1 METEV
6 LVYVDIAGT
15 PHLAGRLWTRVRKGK
30 EGASFEY
37 DPGWLACAER
47 FSLEPALM
55 LGPGPFH
62 TPSGKPL
69 FGAIGDSAPD
79 RWGRVLMRRAER
91 RRAQRARET
100 PRTLMEIDYLLRVD
114 DEARQGA
121 LRFARHDDCRD
132 AGGRATQ
139 DAKAE
144 EGGPFLS
151 EHEAARI
158 PPLIDLPRLLSAAE
172 HVVGD
177 TDSDEDLRLL
187 LAPGSSLG
195 GARPKASIRDR
206 DGHLAIAK
214 FPHKDDEIN
223 TVLWEAVA
231 LRIAAKAGIPVPDWR
246 IEQVMDK
253 SVLLLRRFDR
263 VRGQRIPFL
272 SAMSMLGASDN
283 ESHSYLEFVDALRRY
298 GASPKRDMHA
308 LWRRIVFNILISNT
322 DDHLRNHA
330 FLYTGPDGW
339 CLAPAY
345 DLNPVPTDIKP
356 RILTTAID
364 LDDGSASLDL
374 AMSVIG
380 YFEIDE
386 DKARMIAAEVG
397 RAVAEW
403 RTDAARLGLAQT
415 EIDRM
420 ASAFEHEDLKEA
432 LSISWRKA

>member
-6 LVYVDIAGT
+6 YVYVDIAGT
-15 PHLAGRLWTRVRKGK
+15 PHLAGRLWARVRKGR
-30 EGASFEY
+30 ESATFEY
-37 DPGWLACAER
+37 DPGWLENVDR
-47 FSLEPALM
+47 FSLEPALT

-69 FGAIGDSAPD
+69 FGTIGDSAPD

-91 RRAQRARET
+91 RRAERAGET

-121 LRFARHDDCRD
+121 LRFAKR
-132 AGGRATQ
+132 
-139 DAKAE
+139 
-144 EGGPFLS
+144 EGGPFLA

-172 HVVGD
+172 HVAND
-177 TDSDEDLRLL
+177 SDSDEDLRLL

-195 GARPKASIRDR
+195 GARPKASVRDR

-231 LRIAAKAGIPVPDWR
+231 LRLAAKAGIPVPDWR

-253 SVLLLRRFDR
+253 PVLLLRRFDR
-263 VRGQRIPFL
+263 VENQRIPFL

-283 ESHSYLEFVDALRRY
+283 ESRSYLEFVDALRRY
-298 GASPKRDMHA
+298 GARPKQDMHD

-339 CLAPAY
+339 RLAPAY

-356 RILTTAID
+356 RVLTTAID
-364 LDDGSASLDL
+364 LDDGSASLML
-374 AMSVIG
+374 AISVVG
-380 YFEIDE
+380 YFELDE
-386 DKARMIAAEVG
+386 GKARKIAAEVG
-397 RAVAEW
+397 RAVATWKVE
-403 RTDAARLGLAQT
+403 AARLGLTQA

-420 ASAFEHEDLKEA
+420 ASAFEHEDLRAA
-432 LSISWRKA
+432 LSIA

>member
-6 LVYVDIAGT
+6 LVYVDIGGT
-15 PHLAGRLWTRVRKGK
+15 PHLAGRLWARVRKGR
-30 EGASFEY
+30 ESATFEY
-37 DPGWLACAER
+37 DAGWLAYANR
-47 FSLEPALM
+47 FALEPALT

-62 TPSGKPL
+62 TTSGRPL
-69 FGAIGDSAPD
+69 FGTIGDSAPD

-91 RRAQRARET
+91 RRAERVGET
-100 PRTLMEIDYLLRVD
+100 PRTLMEIDYLLGVD

-121 LRFARHDDCRD
+121 LRFAS
-132 AGGRATQ
+132 Q
-139 DAKAE
+139 
-144 EGGPFLS
+144 EGGPFLA

-158 PPLIDLPRLLSAAE
+158 PPLIDLPQLLSAAE

-195 GARPKASIRDR
+195 GARPKASVRDR

-223 TVLWEAVA
+223 AVLWEGVA
-231 LRIAAKAGIPVPDWR
+231 LRLAAKSGIPVPDWR
-246 IEQVMDK
+246 IEHVLNK
-253 SVLLLRRFDR
+253 PVLLLRRFDR
-263 VRGQRIPFL
+263 VQGERIPFL

-283 ESHSYLEFVDALRRY
+283 ESRSYLEFVDALRQY
-298 GASPKRDMHA
+298 GASPNQDMHE

-339 CLAPAY
+339 RLAPAY

-356 RILTTAID
+356 RVLTTAID
-364 LDDGSASLDL
+364 LDDGAASLDL
-374 AMSVIG
+374 AMSVVG
-380 YFEIDE
+380 YFELDE
-386 DKARMIAAEVG
+386 NKAHAIAAEVG
-397 RAVAEW
+397 MAVRTW
-403 RTDAARLGLAQT
+403 REEAAQLGLTPA

-420 ASAFEHEDLKEA
+420 ASAFEHEDLKAA
-432 LSISWRKA
+432 LSLS